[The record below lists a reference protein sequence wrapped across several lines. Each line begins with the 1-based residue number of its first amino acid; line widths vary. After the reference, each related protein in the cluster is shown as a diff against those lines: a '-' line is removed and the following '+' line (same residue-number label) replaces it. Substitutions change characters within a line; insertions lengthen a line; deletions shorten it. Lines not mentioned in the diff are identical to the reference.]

1 MEFPD
6 HTQKEDTPLWL
17 KVEAKRSGFKYF
29 LSTDG
34 KSYSELASVKNS
46 QYKEGGLGISV
57 YDQEAPLFDE
67 FRFSR

>member
-17 KVEAKRSGFKYF
+17 KVEAKGSGFKYS
-29 LSTDG
+29 LSTDD
-34 KSYSELASVKNS
+34 KSYSELAEIRDSEF
-46 QYKEGGLGISV
+46 KEGGLGISV
-57 YDQEAPLFDE
+57 YDRGATLFDE